1 MQKFKTSNCSGWFFI
16 MKINSVQINQNKQNL
31 KKNNTN
37 FQFCNY
43 TFNYS
48 FKAVPNKFASSKLE
62 KFAGSY
68 ISNMRYKVSENIN
81 QILAE
86 KQTLNVESLITYQM
100 KDITDNG
107 LNEAVTYIISR
118 FFRSG
123 ASRIENY
130 IGKES
135 YRPYITDV
143 FSTIGK
149 KEQLLFQIRNGK
161 IEVINLLQTK
171 HDVLKPEERNMLEFL
186 AEPSKDNWTKLT
198 LRQKANLG
206 LHGILYK
213 R

>member
-1 MQKFKTSNCSGWFFI
+1 
-16 MKINSVQINQNKQNL
+16 MKINSVQINQNKQNS

-37 FQFCNY
+37 SKFCNY
-43 TFNYS
+43 IYNYS
-48 FKAVPNKFASSKLE
+48 FKAVPAKSASSTLE
-62 KFAGSY
+62 KFTRSY
-68 ISNMRYKVSENIN
+68 VSNMRYKASESIN
-81 QILAE
+81 KILAE
-86 KQTLNVESLITYQM
+86 KQTLNVESMITYQM
-100 KDITDNG
+100 KGIIDNG
-107 LNEAVTYIISR
+107 LNEAVTYVIGR

-143 FSTIGK
+143 FSIIGN
-149 KEQLLFQIRNGK
+149 KEELLFQIRNGK

-171 HDVLKPEERNMLEFL
+171 HDLLKPEERNMLEFL
-186 AEPSKDNWTKLT
+186 SEPSKDNWTKLT

-206 LHGILYK
+206 LHGILYE